1 MTDEHVPNF
10 LKPDRPAV
18 RPWTIGLLVGS
29 AEDKY
34 ENALLRGISDV
45 VRPAGSNLICF
56 TSGTLRSY
64 HGFEAQRNVLYDL
77 ISATRVDGLIISGT
91 LGHSVTPTDLLDF
104 CRRYQPLPLVS
115 VAVSLADVPSVMVD
129 SRQGMQAIM
138 RHLWRNTVISASL
151 SCVDHAAS
159 RRLKIGSTLTGRC
172 WKNMAYRSILI

>member
-10 LKPDRPAV
+10 LNPDRPAV

-104 CRRYQPLPLVS
+104 CRRYEPLPLVS
-115 VAVSLADVPSVMVD
+115 VAVSLPD
-129 SRQGMQAIM
+129 S
-138 RHLWRNTVISASL
+138 S
-151 SCVDHAAS
+151 
-159 RRLKIGSTLTGRC
+159 IGHGG
-172 WKNMAYRSILI
+172 